1 MYKNLNPV
9 LHNPLRLAIIS
20 YLIKQETA
28 DFTELKNITQ
38 ATSGNLSVQFKKLAH
53 KNYITIEKQFR
64 NNYPNTQVL
73 LTEEGKLAF
82 EEYVSALKT
91 YFVK

>member
-1 MYKNLNPV
+1 MYKNLNPI

-28 DFTELKNITQ
+28 DFTELKIITQ
-38 ATSGNLSVQFKKLAH
+38 ATSGNLSVQFKKLAD

-73 LTEEGKLAF
+73 ITDEGKIAF
-82 EEYVSALKT
+82 EEYVRALKT
-91 YFVK
+91 YFY